1 MADTVRGNKAS
12 SLRTKVP
19 RPNRGDLWAYTSPV
33 PASFASLSKDR
44 ERKSESESFSEQR
57 ARSASCT
64 PSSGPTSIRTRQ
76 TLQSKQN
83 WTQALKVEQR
93 NLEQIQNA
101 FMYKI
106 RTLAEQGRKLP
117 GTYKFVVM
125 VCNDNR
131 ELVEDSAED
140 SARNE
145 NEKRLIDELA
155 ERDETISELKK
166 KLLKCEELASQQAL
180 QLAESQNNEFENQ
193 ALKAENSSVKHI
205 CNRLRSRLEETD
217 LKLKDATKQVE
228 RHVHTIC
235 MSS

>member
-1 MADTVRGNKAS
+1 
-12 SLRTKVP
+12 
-19 RPNRGDLWAYTSPV
+19 
-33 PASFASLSKDR
+33 
-44 ERKSESESFSEQR
+44 
-57 ARSASCT
+57 
-64 PSSGPTSIRTRQ
+64 
-76 TLQSKQN
+76 
-83 WTQALKVEQR
+83 
-93 NLEQIQNA
+93 
-101 FMYKI
+101 MYKI

-131 ELVEDSAED
+131 ELVEDSPED

-193 ALKAENSSVKHI
+193 ALKAENSSVKHM
-205 CNRLRSRLEETD
+205 
-217 LKLKDATKQVE
+217 QV
-228 RHVHTIC
+228 
-235 MSS
+235 